1 MAALVWQ
8 LTQKEEIAFRY
19 SSTFGR
25 NFIPHRGVCLA
36 ANGLLSRNQM
46 LKVKIKSKG
55 FLFPFTKLIPVAGM
69 MLFFLSCST
78 DFDIEAEWKDIP
90 IVYGFLS
97 TQDTAHYIRVE
108 KAFLEPGGNALEIAQ
123 IADSL
128 YYDPSVTIALEK
140 ISTGERFLMDRVDGN
155 LEGYTRTNGPFAAA
169 PNILYKIT
177 KSDINLKSEDE
188 VRLVIERGD
197 NLEPVTAETTVIGD
211 LELLE
216 NLPRDPINFGAYNT
230 ELRIGWEVSPA
241 ARLFDLRFLLHYRE
255 SDPNQASN
263 LLPKTLEFVLSRSI
277 ERENESIRVS
287 YFLRSGDFFQFL
299 GSALPV
305 LSAGFRV
312 FDGIDIQV
320 VGAGE
325 EFLELTKIGQAN
337 LGITSANEVPIYT
350 NLSEGRGIFSSKA
363 TSIRAGLSLG
373 PVSLDSLQNGVFTRD
388 LGFQ

>member
-1 MAALVWQ
+1 
-8 LTQKEEIAFRY
+8 
-19 SSTFGR
+19 
-25 NFIPHRGVCLA
+25 
-36 ANGLLSRNQM
+36 M
-46 LKVKIKSKG
+46 LKVKIKFKG
-55 FLFPFTKLIPVAGM
+55 FLFPLTKLIPITGV
-69 MLFFLSCST
+69 MLCALSCST

-123 IADSL
+123 LADSL

-140 ISTGERFLMDRVDGN
+140 INTGERFLMDRVDGN
-155 LEGYTRTNGPFAAA
+155 LEGYTRIEGPFATA
-169 PNILYKIT
+169 PNILYKIA
-177 KSDINLKSEDE
+177 KSAINLKSEDE

-216 NLPRDPINFGAYNT
+216 NLPRDPVNFGAYNT
-230 ELRIGWEVSPA
+230 ELRLGWEVSPA

-255 SDPNQASN
+255 SDPNQTSN
-263 LLPKTLEFVLSRSI
+263 LLPKTLEFILSRSI

-363 TSIRAGLSLG
+363 TSIREGLSLG

>member
-1 MAALVWQ
+1 M
-8 LTQKEEIAFRY
+8 LTGIIF
-19 SSTFGR
+19 ST
-25 NFIPHRGVCLA
+25 V
-36 ANGLLSRNQM
+36 
-46 LKVKIKSKG
+46 
-55 FLFPFTKLIPVAGM
+55 
-69 MLFFLSCST
+69 SCST
-78 DFDIEAEWKDIP
+78 DFDIEAEWRDIP

-128 YYDPSVTIALEK
+128 YYDPSVSIAIEK
-140 ISTGERFLMDRVDGN
+140 ISTGERFLLDRVDGN
-155 LEGYTRTNGPFAAA
+155 LEGYPRVEGPFANT

-177 KSDINLKSEDE
+177 RSELNLKSEEE

-197 NLEPVTAETTVIGD
+197 AKVPVTAETTVIGD

-216 NLPRDPINFGAYNT
+216 NLPREPINFGAYNT
-230 ELRIGWEVSPA
+230 ELRIGWEVSSA

-255 SDPNQASN
+255 SDPNQPSN
-263 LLPKTLEFVLSRSI
+263 LLPKTLEFVLDRAI
-277 ERENESIRVS
+277 EREDESIRVS

-299 GSALPV
+299 GGALPV

-320 VGAGE
+320 VAAGE

-363 TSIRAGLSLG
+363 TALREGLSLG
-373 PVSLDSLQNGVFTRD
+373 PVSIDSLQNGVFTRD

>member
-1 MAALVWQ
+1 MLTVIFRFTRQYQ
-8 LTQKEEIAFRY
+8 LSQLIAIVGVVMLAI
-19 SSTFGR
+19 SSCT
-25 NFIPHRGVCLA
+25 
-36 ANGLLSRNQM
+36 
-46 LKVKIKSKG
+46 
-55 FLFPFTKLIPVAGM
+55 
-69 MLFFLSCST
+69 T

-108 KAFLEPGGNALEIAQ
+108 KAFLEPGGNALQIAQ
-123 IADSL
+123 VADSL
-128 YYDPSVTIALEK
+128 YYDPSVTVVLEK
-140 ISTGERFLMDRVDGN
+140 ISTGERFAMERVDGN
-155 LEGYTRTNGPFAAA
+155 LEGYPRADGPFAST
-169 PNILYKIT
+169 PNILYKIRR
-177 KSDINLKSEDE
+177 SELNLKSEDE
-188 VRLVIERGD
+188 IRLVIERGD
-197 NLEPVTAETTVIGD
+197 AKAPVSAETTVIGD

-216 NLPRDPINFGAYNT
+216 NLPREPINFGAYNT
-230 ELRIGWEVSPA
+230 ELRIGWEVSTA

-255 SDPNQASN
+255 SDPNQPSN
-263 LLPKTLEFVLSRSI
+263 LLPKTLEFVLDRSI
-277 ERENESIRVS
+277 EREDESIRVS

-299 GSALPV
+299 GGALPV

-320 VGAGE
+320 VAAGE

-363 TSIRAGLSLG
+363 TALREGLSIG
-373 PVSLDSLQNGVFTRD
+373 PVSIDSLQNGVFTRD